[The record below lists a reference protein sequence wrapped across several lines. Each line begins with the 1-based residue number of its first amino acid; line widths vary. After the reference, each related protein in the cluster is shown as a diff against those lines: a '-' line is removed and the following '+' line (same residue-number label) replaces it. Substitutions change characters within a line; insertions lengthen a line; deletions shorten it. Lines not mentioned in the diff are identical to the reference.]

1 MTITNIYLNI
11 IHLLTFYFTLY
22 NMRVKQKPDEV
33 IDYNYVLFLQTWH
46 LFMAYSYIIK
56 LIVKY

>member
-1 MTITNIYLNI
+1 MTITNIYLKI

-22 NMRVKQKPDEV
+22 NMQVKQKPDEV

-46 LFMAYSYIIK
+46 LY
-56 LIVKY
+56 LWHIVT